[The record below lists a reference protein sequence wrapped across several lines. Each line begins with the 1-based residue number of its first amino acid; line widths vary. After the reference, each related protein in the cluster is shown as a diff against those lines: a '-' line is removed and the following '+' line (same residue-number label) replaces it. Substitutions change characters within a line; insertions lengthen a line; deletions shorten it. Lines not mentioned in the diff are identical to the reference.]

1 MLLEIEKIKNR
12 KFFKD
17 RNWSDYEVNI
27 LNKMLNEFNLT
38 NGFIRNISY
47 FKDNNLKHWF
57 QRYTRFFK
65 KDR

>member
-17 RNWSDYEVNI
+17 RNWTDYELNI
-27 LNKMLNEFNLT
+27 LNKMLNKFKLT

-47 FKDNNLKHWF
+47 FKDNNLKH
-57 QRYTRFFK
+57 R
-65 KDR
+65 